1 MGGGSL
7 PLFLKGGEQHM
18 TVFESLIVAISFSA
32 LIVTVLS
39 FHDKK

>member
-7 PLFLKGGEQHM
+7 PLFLKGGENM

-39 FHDKK
+39 FHDIK